1 MRRAEAG
8 HLLRT
13 PLTVIK
19 ARLQLALRR
28 WDDLSPAELKEHVRE
43 ALAQVDRLETLIADA
58 EHRIFHNERI
68 TVRLDE
74 DTEHVPRANEGTD
87 VYESPHS

>member
-1 MRRAEAG
+1 MRRSEAG

-28 WDDLSPAELKEHVRE
+28 WDDIGPAELKEQIRT
-43 ALAQVDRLETLIADA
+43 ALAQVDRLEVLIADA
-58 EHRIFHNERI
+58 ERRIFHNEHFE
-68 TVRLDE
+68 VRLDE
-74 DTEHVPRANEGTD
+74 GAQPVVRAHEGTD

>member
-28 WDDLSPAELKEHVRE
+28 WDDLTPGELKEQVRE
-43 ALAQVDRLETLIADA
+43 ALTQVDRLESLIADA
-58 EHRIFHNERI
+58 EQRIFHNERI
-68 TVRLDE
+68 TVRLD
-74 DTEHVPRANEGTD
+74 DGTEQVVRAHEGTD
-87 VYESPHS
+87 VYETPHL